1 MAVKNIPK
9 ALLKPSHLLS
19 SQPILFSAANTLN
32 CPTLP
37 SYDEIPKIFLT
48 NPSLKLNLLQN
59 PTIYNVQRSYFVDI
73 HPRPPSVCE
82 NAEEEQNPDDDDDG
96 DDYAPTKE
104 AQTICKIILEAG
116 NSRNLESA
124 LDSANVTKFLCPK
137 LVLEV
142 LKKLNNAGIFALS
155 FFRWAE
161 KKRGFHQ
168 TPDCYNALVESLG
181 KIKQFKTVWSLVDEM
196 RSKGI
201 LEKDTFALVCRR
213 YARAKRV
220 KEAIDAFEKME
231 SKYGLKPNLH
241 DYNRLLD
248 TLSKSTHVN
257 RAQEVFDKWKN
268 HRFRPNIKS
277 YTILLEGWGRECN
290 FLELDEVRRNMI
302 DDGFGPDVVSYGIL
316 IKSHCRAKKF
326 DEAVRLYQEMVEKAN
341 IKPTPHIYC
350 TLINAFGPEKRL
362 TEALKFFK
370 LCKESNDC
378 VIEAPTYNSLIGAYC
393 WSEKFDEAYK
403 LINEMKKCGVGPNVR
418 TYGIILHHLV
428 KLRRTREAYGL
439 FKRMCCEPDSST
451 YEIMVRMFCNE
462 RRVDMAIGLL
472 GEMKSRGLLPR
483 MHMFAALIEG
493 LCSGNR
499 LDEAFGYFMEMLDMG
514 IRPPDRLF
522 KELKKCLVKEG
533 KEDVVVV
540 LAHRIGK
547 LKGNVVVG

>member
-1 MAVKNIPK
+1 MGIRNIPK

-19 SQPILFSAANTLN
+19 SQPIIFSAANTLN
-32 CPTLP
+32 FPTSP
-37 SYDEIPKIFLT
+37 AYDEIPTTFLS

-59 PTIYNVQRSYFVDI
+59 PTIYNLQRSYFCYI
-73 HPRPPSVCE
+73 PPSPSRVCQ
-82 NAEEEQNPDDDDDG
+82 NAEEEPNPDDDD
-96 DDYAPTKE
+96 YAPTQE
-104 AQTICKIILEAG
+104 AQIICKIILETG
-116 NSRNLESA
+116 NSKNLESA
-124 LDSANVTKFLCPK
+124 LDSANVTQFLSPK

-142 LKKLNNAGIFALS
+142 LKKLNNAGVFALS
-155 FFRWAE
+155 FFRWAQ
-161 KKRGFHQ
+161 KKSGFHQ

-181 KIKQFKTVWSLVDEM
+181 KIKQFKTVWSLVNEM
-196 RSKGI
+196 KSRGI

-213 YARAKRV
+213 YARAKKV
-220 KEAIDAFEKME
+220 KEAIEAFEKME

-248 TLSKSTHVN
+248 TLSKSFHVK

-268 HRFRPNIKS
+268 HKFNPNINS

-316 IKSHCRAKKF
+316 IKAHCRAKKF
-326 DEAVRLYQEMVEKAN
+326 DEAIRLYQEMVEKN
-341 IKPTPHIYC
+341 INPTPHIYC

-393 WSEKFDEAYK
+393 WSGKFDDAYK
-403 LINEMKKCGVGPNVR
+403 LINEMKKCGVGPNAR

-428 KLRRTREAYGL
+428 KLKKTREAYGL
-439 FKRMCCEPDSST
+439 FKKMCCEPDSST
-451 YEIMVRMFCNE
+451 YEIMARMFCNE
-462 RRVDMAIGLL
+462 RRVDMAMGLW
-472 GEMKSRGLLPR
+472 GEMKARGLLPR
-483 MHMFAALIEG
+483 MHMFAVLIEG

-499 LDEAFGYFMEMLDMG
+499 LDEAFGCFMEMLDMG

-522 KELKKCLVKEG
+522 KELKKCLVEGG
-533 KEDVVVV
+533 KEEVVVV
-540 LAHRIGK
+540 LTHRMER